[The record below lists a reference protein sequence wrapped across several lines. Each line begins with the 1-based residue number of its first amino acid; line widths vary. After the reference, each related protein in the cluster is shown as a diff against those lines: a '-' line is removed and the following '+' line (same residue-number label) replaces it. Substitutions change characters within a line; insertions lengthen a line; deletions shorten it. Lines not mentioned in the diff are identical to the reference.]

1 MSSNHR
7 QPSES
12 LERPSK
18 TQAFLVVALGF
29 SHSSPN
35 VLSTVLSISQLSESQ
50 VSKSRHRLLKNA
62 HMMAI
67 ACFFDIGVGVRE
79 VTSETLWLITPDH
92 LSNWK
97 TSYKCAPKLRFCKT
111 RDGKWTC
118 REGIEK
124 ITVVQGLWCPPL
136 LTPPH
141 LQTMLYSR
149 FRRHRWKKTDRCA
162 NCVNC
167 QTKNCDKRGVNAP
180 DDIHL
185 SITGTSLLCMINVW
199 LYGHGGPEKSHQS
212 CERRGREKVRN
223 IAWVVNSFRFVA
235 VQFDTIKR
243 PVIQSP
249 SIAIRYRWMRDY
261 HRSSQAKVKKSTR
274 REIFTFLGTYEIP
287 KWLSIL

>member
-1 MSSNHR
+1 MPHVQIRSWNVERGFISAVERCQAITR

-124 ITVVQGLWCPPL
+124 ITVVQGLWCPRF

-149 FRRHRWKKTDRCA
+149 FRRHRWKNGQMRE
-162 NCVNC
+162 
-167 QTKNCDKRGVNAP
+167 
-180 DDIHL
+180 
-185 SITGTSLLCMINVW
+185 LCELPNEELW
-199 LYGHGGPEKSHQS
+199 
-212 CERRGREKVRN
+212 
-223 IAWVVNSFRFVA
+223 
-235 VQFDTIKR
+235 
-243 PVIQSP
+243 
-249 SIAIRYRWMRDY
+249 
-261 HRSSQAKVKKSTR
+261 
-274 REIFTFLGTYEIP
+274 
-287 KWLSIL
+287 